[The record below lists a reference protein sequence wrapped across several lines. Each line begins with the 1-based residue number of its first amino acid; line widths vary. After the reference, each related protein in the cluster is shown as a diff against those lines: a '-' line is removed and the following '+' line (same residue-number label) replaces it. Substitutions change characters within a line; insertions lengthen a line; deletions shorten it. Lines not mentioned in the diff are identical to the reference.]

1 MATIRKATLTDMPIV
16 LSIIQHGREKM
27 IASGNSH
34 QWGKLH
40 PSDEQIKMDIE
51 KENSYLVLSD
61 EGSPIATFAFIEG
74 VDSTYLEIEGK
85 GWLNNEHYGTIH
97 RIASVPN
104 VHGILSIVI
113 EYCFQKV
120 KNIRIDTHEEN
131 FIMRKGLQKLGFT
144 YCGVIHLENG
154 EPRLAFQKTIDNS
167 TRDMTEREKQE
178 QGLPYNAL
186 DPEVLKGLSE
196 CEEECFYLNHL
207 SPSKREERTERLR
220 KLLGKTGN
228 RFKIIQ
234 PFFCDYGF
242 NIEIGEKFF
251 ANTNLVILDEA
262 KVTFGDN
269 VFIAPNCAFYTVG
282 HAIDP
287 DERNAEIQYAY
298 PIKVGNNVWIG
309 GNVVV
314 LPGVTIGNNVV
325 IGAGSVVT
333 KNIPDNVVAVGNPC
347 RVIKKIDV
355 K

>member
-1 MATIRKATLTDMPIV
+1 MATIRKAILTDMPIV

-120 KNIRIDTHEEN
+120 KNIRIDTHEDN

-167 TRDMTEREKQE
+167 IRNMTEREKQE

-228 RFKIIQ
+228 
-234 PFFCDYGF
+234 
-242 NIEIGEKFF
+242 
-251 ANTNLVILDEA
+251 
-262 KVTFGDN
+262 
-269 VFIAPNCAFYTVG
+269 
-282 HAIDP
+282 
-287 DERNAEIQYAY
+287 
-298 PIKVGNNVWIG
+298 
-309 GNVVV
+309 
-314 LPGVTIGNNVV
+314 
-325 IGAGSVVT
+325 
-333 KNIPDNVVAVGNPC
+333 
-347 RVIKKIDV
+347 
-355 K
+355 